1 MKTEGGG
8 ALYLPDTFLMKYFGQ
23 NTFSEQGTFR
33 NRLVMGF
40 DTLPRSPGNITLHQT
55 HIYTTGLQFF
65 AWENRPLWL
74 FYWEGSVPRC
84 HLNANKSEHL

>member
-65 AWENRPLWL
+65 AWE
-74 FYWEGSVPRC
+74 
-84 HLNANKSEHL
+84 KSPSLVILLGGFCSQMSSKCQ